1 MFRQGPVPALVHGL
15 LEYLLGALCL
25 AAPFLFGFE
34 SGAAQAAAIVAGV
47 VIIVLTAS
55 TALPTG
61 LIKSVPVHAHV
72 VLDYV
77 IAALLIAAPFLFGF
91 SDEAAPSAF
100 FIIAGVALL
109 LLAIATRYLG
119 TDKRPRKRPP
129 AERPAH

>member
-25 AAPFLFGFE
+25 AAPFLFDFD

-119 TDKRPRKRPP
+119 SDKRRGKRPP

>member
-25 AAPFLFGFE
+25 AAPFLFGFD

-100 FIIAGVALL
+100 FIISGVALL

-119 TDKRPRKRPP
+119 YDGRDGRKRPGTG
-129 AERPAH
+129 ATT

>member
-25 AAPFLFGFE
+25 AAPFLFGFD

-119 TDKRPRKRPP
+119 SDKRRGKRPP